1 MHQNILPVVSA
12 AAVLLLLTLFTAGAM
27 AAAPAAGGVALSGV
41 AGAVAAVDPAET
53 RRRELRNARQ
63 QLRQRLAPGL
73 TVLP

>member
-1 MHQNILPVVSA
+1 MHQNILPVFSA
-12 AAVLLLLTLFTAGAM
+12 AAALLLLTLFAASAM
-27 AAAPAAGGVALSGV
+27 AAAPAAGGIAVSGM
-41 AGAVAAVDPAET
+41 AGASATIDPAEA